1 MRNKKNEQKLR
12 FYYIILIMFI
22 SKTSKNAP
30 MKRAF
35 LLLNELEKQKIPKK
49 IKQKKNL
56 KLYVY
61 IYCHLHCCEIFFFQN
76 QKKTHTHTL
85 TK

>member
-1 MRNKKNEQKLR
+1 MRNQKKNEQKLR

-49 IKQKKNL
+49 IKQKKKL
-56 KLYVY
+56 KIIRVY
-61 IYCHLHCCEIFFFQN
+61 LLSFA
-76 QKKTHTHTL
+76 L
-85 TK
+85 L